1 MKEIIYQKKAFIK
14 DDPENNNEDENN
26 TENNDG
32 LVGGRPDDR

>member
-1 MKEIIYQKKAFIK
+1 MREIIYQKKAFIK
-14 DDPENNNEDENN
+14 DDSENNNEDENN